1 MQCGAGRFGDQ
12 DNPHVRLRH
21 RMRGLGPGLIRVG
34 HYGQRSHAERMAAP
48 TSDATGSFANFG
60 AHPAHSIAP
69 NSGQR
74 LADCAEIARAPD
86 GKYHVE
92 PGWTTTE
99 NIRETTESLRY
110 NDDRKR
116 QDYDKFPPE
125 LAEQL
130 ATGPSRK
137 LIADLEAPIDLSVKS
152 NGDHENGES
161 QTGPGSRVR

>member
-1 MQCGAGRFGDQ
+1 MRSRSIRRSGQPTCAIAPSNAGSWTWTDPRRALWPAVTCRTHGCTDQ
-12 DNPHVRLRH
+12 RRDRKFFL
-21 RMRGLGPGLIRVG
+21 
-34 HYGQRSHAERMAAP
+34 
-48 TSDATGSFANFG
+48 ANFG

-69 NSGQR
+69 NSSQR